1 MKTTRELPIF
11 VFNCQVILC
20 ALISKYYQICITMI
34 RSISVKNF
42 MGYSSFKSSNFADL
56 NVIIGKNDTGK
67 TGLLKLLY
75 ATTKCLDIYSRRS
88 QGAEINFKKLLA
100 EKLTDTYQPGKRGL
114 GELVSKITKEK
125 LSVDIEYKHNK
136 LGYEDRLHFSFGD
149 STNNTIV
156 DGQEAIKPISD
167 NFRCLFIPAK
177 EVLTSLK
184 AIRATRDN
192 LHMPGF
198 DDTYLDLIRAL
209 VIPTQKGNIT
219 EELKGVNRR
228 LEDLFEGQIEQQV
241 EDDFVFKKGNTE
253 FPMQLTAE
261 GVKKIGILTTL
272 IRNRQLNAHSV
283 LFLDEPETA
292 LHPEATRE
300 LVEML
305 ILMAKSGIQIFIA
318 THNYFVL
325 KQLHLSAR
333 RDSVETSCY
342 SLEREKGKSVS
353 VKWTDLKNSFPENPI
368 SDESVKM
375 ADDETKLDLGINF

>member
-1 MKTTRELPIF
+1 
-11 VFNCQVILC
+11 
-20 ALISKYYQICITMI
+20 MI
-34 RSISVKNF
+34 KSVTLENF
-42 MGYSSFKSSNFADL
+42 MGYGKFESKDFASL

-75 ATTKCLDIYSRRS
+75 SASKTIDIYSKRS
-88 QGAEINFKKLLA
+88 LNEDVELKKLLA
-100 EKLTDTYQPGKRGL
+100 EKLLDTYQPGKKGL

-125 LSVDIEYKHNK
+125 LSVDIEFKHIK
-136 LGYEDRLHFSFGD
+136 LNYEDRLHFTFGD
-149 STNNTIV
+149 STTNTIV
-156 DGQEAIKPISD
+156 DCQKSIQQISD

-209 VIPTQKGNIT
+209 VIPTQKGNIS
-219 EELKGVNRR
+219 EELKDVNKR
-228 LEDLFEGQIEQQV
+228 LEDLFEGQIEQQSD
-241 EDDFVFKKGNTE
+241 DDFLFKKGNTE
-253 FPMQLTAE
+253 FPIQLTAE

-272 IRNRQLNAHSV
+272 IRNRQLNANSV
-283 LFLDEPETA
+283 LFLDEPETT

-305 ILMAKSGIQIFIA
+305 MLMAKAGIQIFIA

-325 KQLHLSAR
+325 KQIYLSSR
-333 RDSVETSCY
+333 KEDVQTNCY
-342 SLEREKGKSVS
+342 SLSREKGKSIEYS
-353 VKWTDLKNSFPENPI
+353 LFNLKNEFPDNPI
-368 SDESVKM
+368 SNEAIRMSDEEV
-375 ADDETKLDLGINF
+375 KLDLGL

>member
-1 MKTTRELPIF
+1 
-11 VFNCQVILC
+11 
-20 ALISKYYQICITMI
+20 
-34 RSISVKNF
+34 
-42 MGYSSFKSSNFADL
+42 MGYSEFKSNEFAAV

-75 ATTKCLDIYSRRS
+75 ASAKTIDIYGKRK
-88 QGAEINFKKLLA
+88 QNEDVNFKKLIA
-100 EKLTDTYQPGKRGL
+100 EKLIDTYQPGKKGL

-125 LSVDIEYKHNK
+125 LSVNIEFKHVRLN
-136 LGYEDRLHFSFGD
+136 YEDRLHFSFGE
-149 STNNTIV
+149 STTNTIV
-156 DGQEAIKPISD
+156 DCQENINPISE

-209 VIPTQKGNIT
+209 VIPTQQGNVTT
-219 EELKGVNRR
+219 ELRDVNKK
-228 LEDLFEGQIEQQV
+228 LEELFEGHIEQQTD
-241 EDDFVFKKGNTE
+241 DDFLFKKGNTE

-272 IRNRQLNAHSV
+272 IRNRQLNANAV
-283 LFLDEPETA
+283 LFLDEPETT

-305 ILMAKSGIQIFIA
+305 MLMAKAGIQIFIA

-333 RDSVETSCY
+333 RDDVATNCY
-342 SLEREKGKSVS
+342 SLNREKGKSVEF
-353 VKWTDLKNSFPENPI
+353 KIYDLKKEFPENPI
-368 SDESVKM
+368 SDEAIKM
-375 ADDETKLDLGINF
+375 SDEEVKLDLGL

>member
-1 MKTTRELPIF
+1 
-11 VFNCQVILC
+11 
-20 ALISKYYQICITMI
+20 MI
-34 RSISVKNF
+34 KSVTLENF
-42 MGYSSFKSSNFADL
+42 MGYGKFESKDFASV

-75 ATTKCLDIYSRRS
+75 SACKTIDIYSKRS
-88 QGAEINFKKLLA
+88 LNEDVELKKLLA
-100 EKLTDTYQPGKRGL
+100 EKLIDTYQPGKKGL

-125 LSVDIEYKHNK
+125 LSVDIEFKQTK
-136 LGYEDRLHFSFGD
+136 LNYEDRLHFTFGD
-149 STNNTIV
+149 STTNTIV
-156 DGQEAIKPISD
+156 DCQKSIKQIND

-219 EELKGVNRR
+219 EELKDVNKR
-228 LEDLFEGQIEQQV
+228 LEELFEGQIEQQSD
-241 EDDFVFKKGNTE
+241 DDFLFKKGNTE
-253 FPMQLTAE
+253 FPIQLTAE

-272 IRNRQLNAHSV
+272 IRNRQLNANSV
-283 LFLDEPETA
+283 LFLDEPETT
-292 LHPEATRE
+292 LHPEAARE

-305 ILMAKSGIQIFIA
+305 MLMAKAGIQIFIA

-325 KQLHLSAR
+325 KQIYLSSR
-333 RDSVETSCY
+333 RDEVQTNCY
-342 SLEREKGKSVS
+342 SLCREKGKSVECS
-353 VKWTDLKNSFPENPI
+353 LFDLQKEFPENPI
-368 SDESVKM
+368 SNEAIRMSDEEV
-375 ADDETKLDLGINF
+375 KLDLGL

>member
-1 MKTTRELPIF
+1 MIKSA
-11 VFNCQVILC
+11 IL
-20 ALISKYYQICITMI
+20 
-34 RSISVKNF
+34 KNF
-42 MGYSSFKSSNFADL
+42 MSYSEFKSNEFAAV

-75 ATTKCLDIYSRRS
+75 ASAKTIDVYGKRKISDDVS
-88 QGAEINFKKLLA
+88 FKKLLA
-100 EKLTDTYQPGKRGL
+100 EKLTDTYQPGKKGL
-114 GELVSKITKEK
+114 GELVSKITREK
-125 LSVDIEYKHNK
+125 LSVNIEFKHSRLN
-136 LGYEDRLHFSFGD
+136 YEDRLHFSFGE
-149 STNNTIV
+149 STTNTIV
-156 DGQEAIKPISD
+156 DCQEDIKTISD

-219 EELKGVNRR
+219 SELLDVNKK
-228 LEDLFEGQIEQQV
+228 LEALFEGQIEQQTD
-241 EDDFVFKKGNTE
+241 DDFLFKKGKTE

-261 GVKKIGILTTL
+261 GIKKIGILTTL
-272 IRNRQLNAHSV
+272 IRNRQLNANSV
-283 LFLDEPETA
+283 IFLNEPETT

-305 ILMAKSGIQIFIA
+305 MLMAKAGIQIFIA

-325 KQLHLSAR
+325 KQMHLSAR
-333 RDSVETSCY
+333 RDNVETKCY
-342 SLEREKGKSVS
+342 SLDRKKGKSVEF
-353 VKWTDLKNSFPENPI
+353 KIYDLKKEFPENPI
-368 SDESVKM
+368 SDEAIRMS
-375 ADDETKLDLGINF
+375 DEEVKLDLGL